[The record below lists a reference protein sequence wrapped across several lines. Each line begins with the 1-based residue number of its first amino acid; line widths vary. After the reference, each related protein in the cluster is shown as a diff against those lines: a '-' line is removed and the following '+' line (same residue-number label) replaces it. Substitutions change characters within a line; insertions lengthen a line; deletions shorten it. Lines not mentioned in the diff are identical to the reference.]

1 MNCDLRRNLHRRSFV
16 GLAAA
21 FAAPLWMGWA
31 APAHAD
37 NIRITGPVV
46 HANLALYFIHGTSAP
61 GKVPLTLEE
70 ALAKGVVKVHETG
83 NVNTLSIE
91 NLGSD
96 EVFVQSGDLV
106 KGGQQDRALTVSLL
120 LPPKSGRI
128 PIAAFCVE
136 EGRWS
141 ARGGEDART
150 FASSAAQLY
159 SLAAKMAMKAPQPS
173 PTATASANVPAADTG
188 ARQQEVWR
196 AVRNSQNLLSS
207 SVGRPVAAPQSATSL
222 QLAYENEKLQTAR
235 AAYIRTLQPAGEKDG
250 DIIGYVFAI
259 NGKINSADIYPS
271 NGLFRKMWKKSIAA
285 NATEAI
291 GEKSA
296 DAPTPPALA
305 AVQAF
310 LDAAERGKASEKA
323 LPVNGLLET
332 RVADQALYFETR
344 RPTGGWVH
352 KNYLMK

>member
-1 MNCDLRRNLHRRSFV
+1 MISNSYRSLHRRNFV
-16 GLAAA
+16 RLATAL
-21 FAAPLWMGWA
+21 AAPLWMGWVV
-31 APAHAD
+31 PVHAD
-37 NIRITGPVV
+37 NIRVTGPVV

-91 NLGSD
+91 NLGDD

-141 ARGGEDART
+141 ARGGEDVRS
-150 FASSAAQLY
+150 FASSGAQLY
-159 SLAAKMAMKAPQPS
+159 SLAAKMAMKAPQPKS
-173 PTATASANVPAADTG
+173 SSTASADTSRNDTG
-188 ARQQEVWR
+188 ARQQEMWR
-196 AVRNSQNLLSS
+196 AVRESQNSLSK

-235 AAYIRTLQPAGEKDG
+235 TAYINSLQPAGEKDG

-323 LPVNGLLET
+323 LPVNGLLEM
-332 RVADQALYFETR
+332 RDAEKALYFETR
-344 RPTGGWVH
+344 RPAGGWVH

>member
-1 MNCDLRRNLHRRSFV
+1 M
-16 GLAAA
+16 
-21 FAAPLWMGWA
+21 
-31 APAHAD
+31 
-37 NIRITGPVV
+37 
-46 HANLALYFIHGTSAP
+46 
-61 GKVPLTLEE
+61 
-70 ALAKGVVKVHETG
+70 
-83 NVNTLSIE
+83 
-91 NLGSD
+91 
-96 EVFVQSGDLV
+96 
-106 KGGQQDRALTVSLL
+106 VSLV

-128 PIAAFCVE
+128 PIASFCVE

-141 ARGGEDART
+141 ARGGEDVRT

-173 PTATASANVPAADTG
+173 PTATASANTPSNDTG

-196 AVRNSQNLLSS
+196 AARESQDQLSK

-235 AAYIRTLQPAGEKDG
+235 TAYLKALQPAGEKDG

-271 NGLFRKMWKKSIAA
+271 NGLFRKMWSKSIAA

-296 DAPTPPALA
+296 DSPTAPQLA

-310 LDAAERGKASEKA
+310 LDAAEHGKASEKT

-332 RVADQALYFETR
+332 RIADQALYFETR

>member
-46 HANLALYFIHGTSAP
+46 HTNLALYFIHGTSAP

-141 ARGGEDART
+141 ARGGRMQEHSRARPR
-150 FASSAAQLY
+150 SSTRWLQR
-159 SLAAKMAMKAPQPS
+159 SAMKAPQPS

-235 AAYIRTLQPAGEKDG
+235 AAYIKTLQPAGEKDG

-259 NGKINSADIYPS
+259 NGRINSADIYPS
-271 NGLFRKMWKKSIAA
+271 NGLFRKMWKFARPRYSPVRVS
-285 NATEAI
+285 TRTM
-291 GEKSA
+291 
-296 DAPTPPALA
+296 TP
-305 AVQAF
+305 
-310 LDAAERGKASEKA
+310 
-323 LPVNGLLET
+323 
-332 RVADQALYFETR
+332 
-344 RPTGGWVH
+344 
-352 KNYLMK
+352 

>member
-1 MNCDLRRNLHRRSFV
+1 MYRNWYRNLHRSDFV
-16 GLAAA
+16 SLAAA

-31 APAHAD
+31 VPAHAD

-46 HANLALYFIHGTSAP
+46 HANLAIFFIHGTSAP
-61 GKVPLTLEE
+61 GKVPLTLQE
-70 ALAKGVVKVHETG
+70 ALAKGVVKVNETG
-83 NVNTLSIE
+83 DVNTLSIE
-91 NLGSD
+91 NLGDD

-106 KGGQQDRALTVSLL
+106 KGGKQDRALTVSML

-136 EGRWS
+136 EGRWT
-141 ARGGEDART
+141 ARGGEDVRT
-150 FASSAAQLY
+150 FASSGAQLY
-159 SLAAKMAMKAPQPS
+159 SLAAKIAMKAPQPS
-173 PTATASANVPAADTG
+173 PSSTASVGTPANDTG

-196 AVRNSQNLLSS
+196 SVRNSQNLLSKN
-207 SVGRPVAAPQSATSL
+207 VGQVVAAPQSATSL

-235 AAYIRTLQPAGEKDG
+235 TAYIKTLQPAGEKDG

-271 NGLFRKMWKKSIAA
+271 NGLFRKMWSKSIAA

-310 LDAAERGKASEKA
+310 LDAAEHGKASEKA
-323 LPVNGLLET
+323 LPVNGRLET
-332 RVADQALYFETR
+332 RVADQAFYFETR
-344 RPTGGWVH
+344 RPAGGWVH

>member
-1 MNCDLRRNLHRRSFV
+1 MHRRNFV
-16 GLAAA
+16 SLAAA
-21 FAAPLWMGWA
+21 FAAPLWMGWVG
-31 APAHAD
+31 PAHAD

-46 HANLALYFIHGTSAP
+46 HANLALYFIHGTSVP

-70 ALAKGVVKVHETG
+70 ALAKGVVKVIETG
-83 NVNTLSIE
+83 DVNTLAIE
-91 NLGSD
+91 NLGED

-106 KGGQQDRALTVSLL
+106 KGGKQDRALTVSML

-141 ARGGEDART
+141 ARGGEDVRT
-150 FASSAAQLY
+150 FASSSTSVY
-159 SLAAKMAMKAPQPS
+159 SRAAKMAMKAPEPVLS
-173 PTATASANVPAADTG
+173 PNAPVGRVGNDTG
-188 ARQQEVWR
+188 SRQAEVWKS
-196 AVRNSQNLLSS
+196 VRDAQDTLSKN
-207 SVGRPVAAPQSATSL
+207 VGTAIAAPQSRTSL

-235 AAYIRTLQPAGEKDG
+235 AAYLKALQPAGEKDS
-250 DIIGYVFAI
+250 DIVGYVFAI
-259 NGKINSADIYPS
+259 NGKINSADVYPS
-271 NGLFRKMWKKSIAA
+271 NGLFRKMWAKSIAA

-296 DAPTPPALA
+296 DAPTSPTLA

-310 LDAAERGKASEKA
+310 LDAAERGKASEKS

-332 RVADQALYFETR
+332 RVANEALYFETR

-352 KNYLMK
+352 KNYLVK

>member
-1 MNCDLRRNLHRRSFV
+1 MHRRNFV
-16 GLAAA
+16 SLAAA

-31 APAHAD
+31 GPAHAD

-70 ALAKGVVKVHETG
+70 ALAKGVVKVIETG
-83 NVNTLSIE
+83 DVNTLAIE
-91 NLGSD
+91 NLGDD

-106 KGGQQDRALTVSLL
+106 KGGKQDRALTVSML

-141 ARGGEDART
+141 ARGGEDVRT
-150 FASSAAQLY
+150 FASSSTSVY
-159 SLAAKMAMKAPQPS
+159 SRAAKMAMKAPEPVPS
-173 PTATASANVPAADTG
+173 PNSPVGRVGNDTG
-188 ARQQEVWR
+188 ARQTEVWR
-196 AVRNSQNLLSS
+196 SVRAAQDTLSRN
-207 SVGRPVAAPQSATSL
+207 VGAPVAAPQSRTSL

-235 AAYIRTLQPAGEKDG
+235 AAYLKALQPAGEKDS
-250 DIIGYVFAI
+250 DIVGYVFAI
-259 NGKINSADIYPS
+259 NGKINSADVYPS
-271 NGLFRKMWKKSIAA
+271 NGLFRKMWAKSIAA

-296 DAPTPPALA
+296 DAPTSPTLA
-305 AVQAF
+305 VVQAF
-310 LDAAERGKASEKA
+310 LDAAERGKASEKK

-332 RVADQALYFETR
+332 RVANEALYFETR
-344 RPTGGWVH
+344 RLTGGWVH
-352 KNYLMK
+352 KNYLVK